1 MPFQTRTTRSAGI
14 SALSTWRRATKS
26 LTAKTTSATI
36 KRRPAQGP
44 FHRPPDALRDGARA
58 GGVVMDDDVADA
70 GEPRRGIAEGAGRL
84 VGQVHGRDAL
94 PPDEGD
100 GVANRPERL
109 QRGVELDGDG
119 GAAGQR
125 PGRIDDLRIGDQG
138 ADAARGE
145 PACDL
150 GVETFDEVPRVPRVR
165 GVIAHAE
172 QRVLG
177 RGGRQTMLVYT
188 PNFGPFRASAA
199 APPHP
204 SPGHDSVVRR
214 VPDRRA
220 AGDGGRARAS
230 RGGRAR
236 AAAGGGRRRSSA
248 DCCSASSWSSQSAR

>member
-1 MPFQTRTTRSAGI
+1 MSRSKARSSVGTPFSGAQRQAQATAGRAGSSPRASWSGRPSACGGTGMPFQTRTTRSAGI

-36 KRRPAQGP
+36 NGEPAQGP
-44 FHRPPDALRDGARA
+44 LHRPSNALGDGARA

-70 GEPRRGIAEGAGRL
+70 REPRRGIADGAGRL

-94 PPDEGD
+94 PPDEGHR
-100 GVANRPERL
+100 VANRPERL

-165 GVIAHAE
+165 RVIAHAE

-188 PNFGPFRASAA
+188 PKFRAFSCVRRRAA
-199 APPHP
+199 APFP
-204 SPGHDSVVRR
+204 RT
-214 VPDRRA
+214 
-220 AGDGGRARAS
+220 
-230 RGGRAR
+230 
-236 AAAGGGRRRSSA
+236 
-248 DCCSASSWSSQSAR
+248 